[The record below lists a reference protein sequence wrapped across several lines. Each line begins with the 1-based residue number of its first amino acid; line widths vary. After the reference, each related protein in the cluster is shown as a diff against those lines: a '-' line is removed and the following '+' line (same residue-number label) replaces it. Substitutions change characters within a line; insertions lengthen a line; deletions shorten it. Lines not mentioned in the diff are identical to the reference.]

1 MPENYSPKINNVL
14 KKSRI
19 RIGNRIAIKKGK
31 QTYEGLLMPRSELG
45 DSNSIVIKLDSGYN
59 IGIRLE
65 KGFKVNKS
73 DGREPKKIKEE
84 CDFEL
89 CKEKVGKV
97 KFDSA
102 KPNVSFIT
110 TGGTIVSRVDY
121 KTGGVAPLE
130 KPEELLTNVPE
141 LKNIINIKS
150 VSSPF
155 RKASEDFDYKDWQKL
170 AELTA
175 KELNKS
181 KGVIITHGTDTMHFT
196 SAALSFML
204 KNLSKPVVLVGSQ
217 RSSDRG
223 SSDAAMN
230 LVCAAHVSVSDMA
243 EVGICMHGSTDDHYC
258 YFTRGTKVRKMH
270 STRRDAFRSINEP
283 PLAKIHPNGKIDIT
297 NKNHKKRSD
306 SKVVADTKFEP
317 KIALLKTYPGSEPEV
332 INFLIKKGYKG
343 FVIEGTGMG
352 HVPTEAAKSWIPV
365 IKKAIKAG
373 IPVVIAT
380 QTLYGRVNT
389 KVYNNLRILFHEAG
403 AIPAEDMLPE
413 TAYVKLG
420 WVLGHTKNLEKVRE
434 MMLTNIAGE
443 ITERTEI
450 ETFMV

>member
-230 LVCAAHVSVSDMA
+230 LVCAAHVSVSDIA